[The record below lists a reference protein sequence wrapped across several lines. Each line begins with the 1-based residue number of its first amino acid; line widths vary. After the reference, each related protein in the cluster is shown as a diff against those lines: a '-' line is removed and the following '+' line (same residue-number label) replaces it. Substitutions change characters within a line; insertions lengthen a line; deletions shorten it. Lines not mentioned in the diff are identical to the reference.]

1 MKKMKSTIGILAI
14 AFVVLTVM
22 SCKDNKKTHNN
33 DDGHHTE
40 MKGEDSSKK
49 EHDNSD
55 GHHDKENKTFAC
67 PMHPNMT
74 GKEGDECSEC
84 GMKFSEMKENS
95 NDNASASNE
104 SDINISTQ
112 KNAATTSIIDAYI
125 QIKNGLVADNKN
137 DAVKGGTALL
147 AAFAKFDMSTLK
159 GDIHKEY
166 MEIMESAKEHAEH
179 IVKSDIAHQR
189 EHFEVLSTDVND
201 LITLLGTEKTLYH
214 DFCPMANNN
223 KGAYW
228 LSEVKE
234 IKNPYFGAKM
244 MKCGS
249 VKKQI
254 N

>member
-1 MKKMKSTIGILAI
+1 MKKIILTLAI
-14 AFVVLTVM
+14 VVLTFTVA
-22 SCKDNKKTHNN
+22 SCKDAKKENNKDEGLQTEMKTEDHSTMNHDN
-33 DDGHHTE
+33 SDGHHDGDT
-40 MKGEDSSKK
+40 KTK

-55 GHHDKENKTFAC
+55 GHHD
-67 PMHPNMT
+67 
-74 GKEGDECSEC
+74 
-84 GMKFSEMKENS
+84 
-95 NDNASASNE
+95 NDGSASHHE
-104 SDINISTQ
+104 RDIDANTQ
-112 KNAATTSIIDAYI
+112 KNAATTPIIDAYI
-125 QIKNGLVADNKN
+125 QIKNGLVADNN
-137 DAVKGGTALL
+137 TDAAKGGTAMV
-147 AAFAKFDMSTLK
+147 AAFSKFNMSTLK
-159 GDIHKEY
+159 GETHKEY

-201 LITLLGTEKTLYH
+201 LITLLGTEKTLYQ

-228 LSEVKE
+228 LSEIKD